1 MAMLKVKYLP
11 TGNISEVTPEAWENI
26 KNGIF
31 RSDFELVTPPVAP
44 KEVTDNLEGKK
55 DKA

>member
-11 TGNISEVTPEAWENI
+11 NGAISEVTPEAWENI

-44 KEVTDNLEGKK
+44 KEVTDNLK
-55 DKA
+55 DKERKA